1 MSLKTIAD
9 VKLTGRALV
18 SGWLDKCDARK
29 SQAVHDLFDVIE
41 NSADDEMKVKA
52 FDALVRAD
60 KADVKREELALKK
73 QALDDQRRLQL
84 LAIIKHLPTGEL
96 AKIASD
102 HKAAA
107 AE

>member
-1 MSLKTIAD
+1 MPLKTIAD

-18 SGWLDKCDARK
+18 SGWLDKCEARK
-29 SQAVHDLFDVIE
+29 NQAVHDLFDVIE
-41 NSADDEMKVKA
+41 NAADDKMKVKA

-60 KADVKREELALKK
+60 KADAKREEIALKK

-84 LAIIKHLPTGEL
+84 LAIIKHIPAGEL
-96 AKIASD
+96 AQIASD
-102 HKAAA
+102 HKAAT

>member
-1 MSLKTIAD
+1 MPLETIAD
-9 VKLTGRALV
+9 VRLTGRALV
-18 SGWLDKCDARK
+18 SGWLDQCENRK
-29 SQAVHDLFDVIE
+29 RQAVHDLFDVIE

-60 KADVKREELALKK
+60 KADVKREEVALKK

-84 LAIIKHLPTGEL
+84 LAIIKHIPIGEL
-96 AKIASD
+96 AQIASD

-107 AE
+107 SG